1 MKSST
6 NRVWIRIGMVLSV
19 VLAGFASGCTSIQA
33 NPDYAGERFPM
44 EYEVVSGYVSIN
56 MSDVGGVVSITAEEE
71 AAVWQSIRENL
82 RDNAYGYAFSFP
94 DSLRGADADKRKAL
108 EALFL
113 DAVRNIKT
121 GIPSE
126 PVISSPFLK
135 QEFSSSSEYLLF
147 FKYTGYFLSDTIL
160 GLRMAAD
167 FLAATIGKNQSSDT
181 DDSSELTILFFDNRN
196 KKYVLCDTST
206 IDGYKENPR
215 APEIVKAHLEWF
227 FENIEELR
235 EKKEK

>member
-1 MKSST
+1 MKRRSKLAMT
-6 NRVWIRIGMVLSV
+6 RIGIVLSAV
-19 VLAGFASGCTSIQA
+19 VAGFAFGCTSIQV

-44 EYEVVSGYVSIN
+44 EYEVVSGYISIN
-56 MSDVGGVVSITAEEE
+56 MSDVGGVVPITAAEE
-71 AAVWQSIRENL
+71 AAVWESIRNSF

-135 QEFSSSSEYLLF
+135 QEFSSSADYLLF

-206 IDGYKENPR
+206 IDGYKENPKGS
-215 APEIVKAHLEWF
+215 EIVKAHLEWF
-227 FENIEELR
+227 FTNIKELR